1 MKATNHPSDKMTIK
15 NNNGDL
21 LLEIDAEGVQEIK
34 FKDGNEITGEDISSA
49 IGKADT
55 LPTVTSADAGRALVV
70 DEDGKIVAG
79 EAGVSLP
86 KIMILQSELG
96 NFYSAIGVYLATA
109 TDKIELSDNFFIQD
123 EGGASI
129 AAKIVSIIE
138 NGIGFVEFE
147 GFGGQMFMYKVSNTL
162 AAISPVFFILPD
174 TNIMVNFSAVFTVGY
189 VNGVPADV
197 IISISKQ
204 KVNYS
209 EE

>member
-21 LLEIDAEGVQEIK
+21 LLEIDAEGVQSIK
-34 FKDGNEITGEDISSA
+34 FKDGNEITGKDIS
-49 IGKADT
+49 
-55 LPTVTSADAGRALVV
+55 DAVEQVIEG
-70 DEDGKIVAG
+70 GG
-79 EAGVSLP
+79 GVSLP
-86 KIMILQSELG
+86 KITIMQTELG
-96 NFYSAIGVYLATA
+96 NFYRAMGIYLASA

-129 AAKIVSIIE
+129 ATKIASIIE

-147 GFGGQMFMYKVSNTL
+147 GFGRQMFMYKVSDTV
-162 AAISPVFFILPD
+162 AAVSPIFFILPD

-189 VNGVPADV
+189 DNGVPADV
-197 IISISKQ
+197 IINISKQ